1 MFRLVFWWLMCVPVF
16 FLFLIFQCC
25 SVFGCSFYSKFFLLC
40 SFINFICAHS
50 VFNYVYIYAL
60 VCSLTPSAPL
70 FQLCS
75 PTNLNAETIVAQ
87 CLKLTSLNVKG
98 LINFRKRRTI
108 LLCCRK
114 RKEDLVFL
122 QETHSIA
129 ATENLWRNE
138 SGTEMISYHDTSNY
152 CSRRVLKVLTQY
164 SFVNPV
170 CNCF

>member
-1 MFRLVFWWLMCVPVF
+1 MSLYFFF
-16 FLFLIFQCC
+16 FLSFSVVVFSGVLSIQNFSYCVHLLTLFVHTQFLIMSTFTP
-25 SVFGCSFYSKFFLLC
+25 SFVPLHLRLLC
-40 SFINFICAHS
+40 FS
-50 VFNYVYIYAL
+50 YA
-60 VCSLTPSAPL
+60 VPPIWM
-70 FQLCS
+70 QRQ
-75 PTNLNAETIVAQ
+75 TIVAQ

-138 SGTEMISYHDTSNY
+138 SGTEMISYHYTSNY
-152 CSRRVLKVLTQY
+152 YSRGVLKVLTQY
-164 SFVNPV
+164 YFVNPV